1 MAAAG
6 VLIFY
11 LYCCCIEIIGVLIYL
26 CRVRRG
32 VSGDN
37 FVAHACWCFALCE
50 INVFSVT

>member
-11 LYCCCIEIIGVLIYL
+11 LYFCCIEIIGVLICL
-26 CRVRRG
+26 FRVRRG

-37 FVAHACWCFALCE
+37 FVAHVGVLLC
-50 INVFSVT
+50 VKLMFSL